1 MAPSDRLPQGS
12 RDTPKDFTIVQALRA
27 TAQLAAR
34 RRQDDPVWDEL
45 ATRTDGILTG
55 LGIDDQA
62 PPGSVGTGTFDR
74 AQLELD
80 GAARTQLFTTLAAL
94 ERDPTTDRA
103 RSALGHLAAIG
114 GAEA

>member
-34 RRQDDPVWDEL
+34 RRDDDPVWHEL
-45 ATRTDGILTG
+45 ETRASTIMRG
-55 LGIDDQA
+55 LGIDEQA

-80 GAARTQLFTTLAAL
+80 GAARTQLFATLAAL

-103 RSALGHLAAIG
+103 RSALDHLAAIG
-114 GAEA
+114 GSDT